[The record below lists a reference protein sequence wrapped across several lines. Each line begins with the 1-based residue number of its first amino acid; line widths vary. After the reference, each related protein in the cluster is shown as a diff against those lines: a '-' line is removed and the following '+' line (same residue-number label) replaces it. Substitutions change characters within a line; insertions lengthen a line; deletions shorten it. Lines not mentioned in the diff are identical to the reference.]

1 MEDKELDT
9 KFFKSLNILL
19 GEYIKPKSKD
29 IEEEIYKTVKN
40 ICKSNGYWWGDIK
53 YNFDG
58 KDYFWLRNDNDKNE
72 IIYLKKQ
79 LEYYKS
85 LSEI

>member
-1 MEDKELDT
+1 MENTELDI
-9 KFFKSLNILL
+9 KFFKSLSILL
-19 GEYIKPKSKD
+19 EEYIKPKSED
-29 IEEEIYKTVKN
+29 VSRYIYKTVKN
-40 ICKSNGYWWGDIK
+40 ICESNEYWWKDIK

-85 LSEI
+85 LSEL